1 MKVKFKYAIRTYSG
15 TIDEM
20 VYGSY
25 RDDKLCIG
33 REYVYPRLTANN
45 EALGSVGSNLATLW
59 ANASAEYKADLKE
72 YGLRNGSQNIPKT
85 QLPPT
90 NYALWIKLM
99 YAWKEDTPSV
109 DLATLTVE
117 DFELAGDTAAT
128 VKNAIDSGYLDPV
141 SVYDDL
147 TEMY

>member
-1 MKVKFKYAIRTYSG
+1 MKVRFKYGIATYSG

-45 EALGSVGSNLATLW
+45 EALGSVGSNLAILW

-117 DFELAGDTAAT
+117 DFELAGASVST
-128 VKNAIDSGYLDPV
+128 VKNAIDNGYLDKV
-141 SVYDDL
+141 GTYDDL
-147 TEMY
+147 TEAY